1 MGELERARKALA
13 VRVDEANAR
22 EKGVGERL
30 AALEEDMAEAKMEA
44 TKIGSVGFEG
54 R

>member
-1 MGELERARKALA
+1 MVELERAREALV

-30 AALEEDMAEAKMEA
+30 AALEEEMAEAKMEA
-44 TKIGSVGFEG
+44 TTIG
-54 R
+54 